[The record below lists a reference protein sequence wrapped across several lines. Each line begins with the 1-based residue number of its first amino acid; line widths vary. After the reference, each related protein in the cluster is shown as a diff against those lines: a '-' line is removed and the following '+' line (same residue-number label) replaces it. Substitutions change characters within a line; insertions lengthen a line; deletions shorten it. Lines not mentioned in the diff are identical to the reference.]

1 MGAHKPTA
9 LFLYTDLKKAAP
21 PTRMS
26 ILKKNFQNAIF
37 HTKIYG
43 TSLWAV
49 ILKIEASLQS
59 DATLTCGIPY
69 FFVFVRQF

>member
-9 LFLYTDLKKAAP
+9 L
-21 PTRMS
+21 
-26 ILKKNFQNAIF
+26 
-37 HTKIYG
+37 
-43 TSLWAV
+43 SLWAV